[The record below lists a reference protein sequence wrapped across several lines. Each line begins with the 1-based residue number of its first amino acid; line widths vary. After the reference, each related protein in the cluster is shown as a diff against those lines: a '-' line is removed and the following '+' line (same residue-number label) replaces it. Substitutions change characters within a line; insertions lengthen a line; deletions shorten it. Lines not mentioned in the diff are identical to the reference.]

1 MVRHNRDNDTP
12 PGRRLSL
19 PAMGAVV
26 ALLLPTTFGWSP
38 SPLPP
43 SPRRTRTL
51 ASDRVLAPLASTAE
65 PVDDTYYSPVWSDG
79 LESPLFGGTPRGKDE
94 ADAAGS
100 EEGAASS
107 SPSAPSSS
115 AAGAKVTL
123 TRWLSAKVQ
132 DYPELRDMESLH
144 LSIQMACKTISNLI
158 HSSSYTADGAARGGN
173 DHNPRD
179 DSMKRESIAV

>member
-1 MVRHNRDNDTP
+1 MVRHNRDNDNP

-19 PAMGAVV
+19 LARGVAV

-43 SPRRTRTL
+43 SPRRTRTR

-65 PVDDTYYSPVWSDG
+65 PVDDTYYRPVGSDG
-79 LESPLFGGTPRGKDE
+79 LEGPLFGTPRGEDG

-100 EEGAASS
+100 DEGASA
-107 SPSAPSSS
+107 SPSAPPS
-115 AAGAKVTL
+115 AAGAKITL
-123 TRWLSAKVQ
+123 TRWLSAKTK

-179 DSMKRESIAV
+179 NSMKRESVAV